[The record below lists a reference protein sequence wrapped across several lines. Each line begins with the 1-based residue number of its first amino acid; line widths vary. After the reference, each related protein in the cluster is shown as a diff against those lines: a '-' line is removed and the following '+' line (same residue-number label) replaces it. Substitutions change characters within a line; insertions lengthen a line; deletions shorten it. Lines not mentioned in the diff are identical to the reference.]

1 MSDTNAAADPADEM
15 PDIYE
20 LFQTDP
26 QAEKEGVKVNIGKS
40 WFRIRSADSA
50 AYQAVRTRQI
60 IAQQKIATAGRGVLP
75 DGIVQQNQVELACV
89 ACTDWGDVPHP
100 EPKARQSGVVFHFSP
115 QNAKLL
121 FADPRMRKLR
131 DWVLMQAQNFD
142 NFKAA
147 SVEALEGNSA
157 TASDG
162 SSSEAPPPAA

>member
-1 MSDTNAAADPADEM
+1 MSNTTPPADPADEI

-20 LFQTDP
+20 LFETDP
-26 QAEKEGVKVNIGKS
+26 AAEKEGVRLEIGRS

-50 AYQAVRTRQI
+50 AYQSVRTRQI
-60 IAQQKIATAGRGVLP
+60 VSQQKIATAGRGVLP
-75 DGIVQQNQVELACV
+75 DGIVQQNQVELACA

-100 EPKARQSGVVFHFSP
+100 DPEERQRGVIFAFSP
-115 QNAKLL
+115 QNAKRL
-121 FADPRMRKLR
+121 FGDPRMRKLR
-131 DWVLMQAQNFD
+131 DWVLMQAQSFD